1 LFNTINFLEKSLE
14 YRKIRQD
21 LIASNIANADT
32 PYYKPRDIRFE
43 EALKN
48 EIEKRP
54 AHKLKLAKT
63 NPMHLEPKNIN
74 NNLKPIVFFRDGH
87 LARNDGNSVDI
98 DAETTEMAK
107 NSLMYNASVTAVK
120 KRVEL
125 FKLAIDS
132 SKSI

>member
-48 EIEKRP
+48 EIENKS
-54 AHKLKLAKT
+54 AHKLALAKT
-63 NPMHLEPKNIN
+63 NPMHLEPKDMNDDI
-74 NNLKPIVFFRDGH
+74 KPIVFFRDGH
-87 LARNDGNSVDI
+87 LSRNDGNSVDI
-98 DAETTEMAK
+98 DVETTEMAK
-107 NSLMYNASVTAVK
+107 NALMYNAEVAAVK

-125 FKLAIDS
+125 FKLVIDS